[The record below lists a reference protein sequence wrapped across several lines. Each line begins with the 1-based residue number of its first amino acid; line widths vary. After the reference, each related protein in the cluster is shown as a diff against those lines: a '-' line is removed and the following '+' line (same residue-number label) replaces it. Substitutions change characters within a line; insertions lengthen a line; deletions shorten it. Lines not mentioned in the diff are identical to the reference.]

1 MKTYFI
7 PTIIAAL
14 LCTQAFANQNI
25 ELHPLAVESYVKEFG
40 VTTQEAQKRLRI
52 MSQTDEIV
60 TKINQ
65 EFGDSIASIFYKNE
79 QDFAMV
85 IRTSK
90 KGNIQNQITQLATQ
104 ISKDYGLPIQV
115 IANHPR
121 NFKSVQNIITNQY
134 SRISRQYPSLQMIGY
149 NPEHDAISLAFYE
162 PDATQRQNI
171 SAQFAKLSGM
181 DTIIEFLDQPVTQ
194 TSLTDEVV
202 GGGALAYSASNTSG
216 CTAGFVGTMN
226 GRAGFITAT
235 HCIKPTMATHY
246 INRFGTR
253 YALGTPITD
262 NSIYHEVSFVPIS
275 HGSTKGEVYQYLS
288 ARGINQTYRDNMKI
302 TGMGVINTGNAYT
315 ASDVGRLQLCHI
327 GQRTGFSCGT
337 VQSVTSGGGGCNATI
352 PGENHWACASTF
364 INVAGSLLQVQKGDS
379 GGPFFDASGRAYGLA
394 SAGVGNSTTVT
405 PIRYI
410 VQAGFQLKLGN

>member
-1 MKTYFI
+1 
-7 PTIIAAL
+7 
-14 LCTQAFANQNI
+14 
-25 ELHPLAVESYVKEFG
+25 
-40 VTTQEAQKRLRI
+40 
-52 MSQTDEIV
+52 
-60 TKINQ
+60 
-65 EFGDSIASIFYKNE
+65 
-79 QDFAMV
+79 
-85 IRTSK
+85 
-90 KGNIQNQITQLATQ
+90 
-104 ISKDYGLPIQV
+104 
-115 IANHPR
+115 
-121 NFKSVQNIITNQY
+121 
-134 SRISRQYPSLQMIGY
+134 
-149 NPEHDAISLAFYE
+149 
-162 PDATQRQNI
+162 
-171 SAQFAKLSGM
+171 M

>member
-1 MKTYFI
+1 
-7 PTIIAAL
+7 
-14 LCTQAFANQNI
+14 
-25 ELHPLAVESYVKEFG
+25 
-40 VTTQEAQKRLRI
+40 

-65 EFGDSIASIFYKNE
+65 EFGDSIASIFYKNGN
-79 QDFAMV
+79 DFGMV

-90 KGNIQNQITQLATQ
+90 KGNIQNQITQLAAQ
-104 ISKDYGLPIQV
+104 ISKDYGLPIEV

-149 NPEHDAISLAFYE
+149 NPERDAISLAFYE

-171 SAQFAKLSGM
+171 SQQFAKLSGM

-194 TSLTDEVV
+194 TSLTDEVI
-202 GGGALAYSASNTSG
+202 GGGALAYSATNTSG
-216 CTAGFVGTMN
+216 CTAGFIGTMN
-226 GRAGFITAT
+226 GRNGFITAT
-235 HCIKPTMATHY
+235 HCITSPPPTHY
-246 INRFGTR
+246 INRFGTK

-262 NSIYHEVSFVPIS
+262 KSIYHEVSFVPVNN
-275 HGSTKGEVYQYLS
+275 GKMLGEVYQYLS
-288 ARGINQTYRDNMKI
+288 ARGGNQTYRDNMKI

-352 PGENHWACASTF
+352 PGENHRACASTF

-394 SAGVGNSTTVT
+394 SAGIGNSTIVT

-410 VQAGFQLKLGN
+410 AQAGFQLKLGN